1 MNSRIITYCSN
12 IHPGESWEET
22 FRALQEHVPK
32 VKQAVSPDARFP
44 IGLRL
49 SSRAARELLAGG
61 RASFA
66 SWLREAGCYVPTI
79 NGFVY
84 GAFHGEAVKQKVYLP
99 DWHSRERA
107 EYTNLLADLLAEWL
121 PAGITGSIS
130 TVPIGFK
137 ATLCPAEY
145 RTRVLQVLTHL
156 ECLKKE
162 MGVDIVLALEP
173 EPACVLETTA
183 DLVRFVEEMDLPAP
197 LRERVG
203 ICLDCCH
210 LAQQFEE
217 PESALSLLADSGI
230 RVGKVQVSSALSAG
244 HNDRDALSSFAEPCY
259 LHQVVIRGKD
269 GTLIRYNDLPAAL
282 EQHRGEGGDEWR
294 CHFHVPVFLNKA
306 GTLGTTR
313 GFAEKLLPLLD
324 RDVLLEVETYSWG
337 VLPPQLRSEDL
348 SSSIIREIRWLQ
360 GSVNATDCRP

>member
-1 MNSRIITYCSN
+1 MKSRITYCSN
-12 IHPGESWEET
+12 IHPGDSWDET
-22 FRALQEHVPK
+22 FRALREHVPK

-44 IGLRL
+44 IGLSL
-49 SSRAARELLAGG
+49 SARAARELLAAG

-66 SWLREAGCYVPTI
+66 SWLREEGCYVPTI

-84 GAFHGEAVKQKVYLP
+84 GAFHGEVVKQKVYLP

-107 EYTNLLADLLAEWL
+107 EYTNLLADLLADWL
-121 PAGITGSIS
+121 PAGMTGSIS

-137 ATLCPAEY
+137 ANLSPVEY
-145 RTRVLQVLTHL
+145 RKRVLQVLTYL
-156 ECLKKE
+156 ELLKE
-162 MGVDIVLALEP
+162 ERGVDIVLALEP
-173 EPACVLETTA
+173 GPACVLETTS
-183 DLVRFVEEMDLPAP
+183 DLVRFVKEMDLSGR
-197 LRERVG
+197 LRARIG

-217 PESALSLLADSGI
+217 PEQVLSLLADSGV
-230 RVGKVQVSSALSAG
+230 RVAKVQVSSALACG
-244 HNDRDALSSFAEPCY
+244 HGERAALSAFDEPCY

-269 GTLIRYNDLPAAL
+269 GSLSRYHDLPDAL
-282 EQHRGEGGDEWR
+282 AQHLGEEGDEWR
-294 CHFHVPVFLNKA
+294 CHFHVPLFLEKA

-324 RDVLLEVETYSWG
+324 REVLLEVETYSWR
-337 VLPPQLRSEDL
+337 VLPPQLRLEHL

-360 GSVNATDCRP
+360 GRVDAADRGT